1 MEYTVA
7 QTIPPNT
14 VDALTGSIIDP
25 NSDPNDY
32 VIVNNEYYYLPT
44 LYTELSNNQS
54 FVDPLTGVLWGS
66 LLVGSLLGY
75 YNNRYPRYGYPGYG
89 IGYSPYRYANNIY
102 RSPYRYT
109 NNIRRSPYRY
119 TNNIRRSPYRYPSNI
134 YRSPQRSVAVSP
146 QRSFIR
152 SPQRSV
158 AVSPQRTFIRS
169 TQRSVAVSPQRSF
182 VRSPQRSVVRS
193 PQRSVGIQSGFR
205 RR

>member
-7 QTIPPNT
+7 QSIPPNT

-66 LLVGSLLGY
+66 LLVGSILGY
-75 YNNRYPRYGYPGYG
+75 YNNRYRVYGYPGYG
-89 IGYSPYRYANNIY
+89 VGYPRYRYANNLY
-102 RSPYRYT
+102 RSPYRYP
-109 NNIRRSPYRY
+109 NNLY
-119 TNNIRRSPYRYPSNI
+119 RSPYRYPNNLYRSPYRYPNTVTRSPYRYPNNI
-134 YRSPQRSVAVSP
+134 YRSPQRSVVSPQRSIVSPQRSVVSPQRSVVSP
-146 QRSFIR
+146 QRSFGR
-152 SPQRSV
+152 SPGR
-158 AVSPQRTFIRS
+158 
-169 TQRSVAVSPQRSF
+169 
-182 VRSPQRSVVRS
+182 
-193 PQRSVGIQSGFR
+193 QSGFGR

>member
-119 TNNIRRSPYRYPSNI
+119 PSNI

-152 SPQRSV
+152 SP
-158 AVSPQRTFIRS
+158 
-169 TQRSVAVSPQRSF
+169 QRSVAVSPQRSF